1 MNPRFLEFKRETV
14 KSRLLRLKNKRKRR
28 YRRRRLD
35 RTTLIIGMKCPEGVA
50 LVADRKVFDTESA
63 RETYEKKIIAPLNL
77 PVFVGAAGLTDLFRE
92 FNRKIPI
99 VVQRR
104 QMMFA
109 IENQKI
115 LQSVGLDFKDF
126 LVPPKEPEKIQ
137 SIEEPAKEP
146 PKETKKEQILRPPY
160 IYTGEDFLDDCKK
173 LIKEISKEKKELGYS
188 YPLEVLLGFNAGV
201 PVLFFIDCDGSE
213 SQVET
218 YKAIGSGSQYVRLF
232 FERLW
237 NPNRPIGESVMLA
250 CIVIKFVEEM
260 DLDKYVGVGEN
271 NVPQVALIL
280 NDGKVGEFEVNKK
293 PFLDESK
300 AFNKVLDSFI
310 RNIKFTGQSN
320 L

>member
-1 MNPRFLEFKRETV
+1 
-14 KSRLLRLKNKRKRR
+14 LKNNKFLTPSGQNR
-28 YRRRRLD
+28 YRKRRLD

-50 LVADRKVFDTESA
+50 LVADRKLFDTESA

-115 LQSVGLDFKDF
+115 LQSVGLDIKDF

-137 SIEEPAKEP
+137 SIEEPTKEP
-146 PKETKKEQILRPPY
+146 SKEIKKEQILGPPY
-160 IYTGEDFLDDCKK
+160 IYGGEDFLDDCKK
-173 LIKEISKEKKELGYS
+173 LIKEISKEKKELGYP
-188 YPLEVLLGFNAGV
+188 YPLEVLLGFNAGT

-218 YKAIGSGSQYVRLF
+218 YKAIGSGSPYVRLF
-232 FERLW
+232 FDRLW
-237 NPNRPIGESVMLA
+237 DTNRPIGESILLA

-260 DLDKYVGVGEN
+260 GLDNFVGVGKD

-280 NDGKVGEFEVNKK
+280 NDGKIGEYKVDKK
-293 PFLDESK
+293 PFLGDSEN
-300 AFNKVLDSFI
+300 FNKQLDSFI
-310 RNIKFTGQSN
+310 RNIKFIGRGD